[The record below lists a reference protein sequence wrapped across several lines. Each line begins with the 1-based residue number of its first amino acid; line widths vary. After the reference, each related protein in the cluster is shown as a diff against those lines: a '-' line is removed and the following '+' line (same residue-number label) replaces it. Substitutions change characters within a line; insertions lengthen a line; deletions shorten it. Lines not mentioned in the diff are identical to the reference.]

1 MEEQNLLS
9 KGSLEI
15 RQLYWALSLSK
26 QSVIGKAMF
35 GIGYQYKG
43 HKLEVWNGKCTL
55 AQSVAASTVLDS
67 LKNLSENTGKSIPL
81 SNASSHFCEIYM
93 YLSVYV

>member
-1 MEEQNLLS
+1 
-9 KGSLEI
+9 
-15 RQLYWALSLSK
+15 
-26 QSVIGKAMF
+26 MF
-35 GIGYQYKG
+35 GIGHQYKG
-43 HKLEVWNGKCTL
+43 HQLQVWNGKCTL

-93 YLSVYV
+93 YLSVYVQKFAAYASRLEIWFFFVSLFVFGKPISQSS